1 MIINSYIDAYFS
13 DLSCLMRYQECL
25 LLKKALPKENLSSKT
40 ESEANDIDIQNTELD
55 MKISRCNLLLLKKK
69 KDINE
74 VILGYF
80 EELEF
85 ISKNQDTQ

>member
-1 MIINSYIDAYFS
+1 
-13 DLSCLMRYQECL
+13 MRYQECL

-40 ESEANDIDIQNTELD
+40 ESETNDIDIQNTELD